1 MFCTDIILS
10 IFRIIIGIWI
20 IYSGIMNLRTVWI
33 WKDLNSRLWL
43 FSLVIAVIMI
53 FAGVYILIYNGAIL
67 QTIGII
73 IVGYGIMDIVQ
84 NIIFIKKVDD
94 YLK

>member
-94 YLK
+94 FLE

>member
-84 NIIFIKKVDD
+84 NIIFIKKEDD
-94 YLK
+94 Y

>member
-10 IFRIIIGIWI
+10 IFRKIIGIWI

-94 YLK
+94 YLE

>member
-67 QTIGII
+67 QSIGII

-94 YLK
+94 YLE

>member
-33 WKDLNSRLWL
+33 WKDLSSRLWL

-73 IVGYGIMDIVQ
+73 IVGYGIMDIIQ

-94 YLK
+94 YLE

>member
-73 IVGYGIMDIVQ
+73 ILGYGIMDIVQ

-94 YLK
+94 YLE

>member
-1 MFCTDIILS
+1 
-10 IFRIIIGIWI
+10 
-20 IYSGIMNLRTVWI
+20 MNLRTVWI

-94 YLK
+94 YLE

>member
-33 WKDLNSRLWL
+33 WKDLSSRLWL
-43 FSLVIAVIMI
+43 FSLVLTVIMI

-73 IVGYGIMDIVQ
+73 IVGYGIMDIIQ

-94 YLK
+94 YLE

>member
-94 YLK
+94 YLE